1 MVSEILDELQVGF
14 DKTLDALK
22 RELARVRTGRANL
35 AILDGIRVEY
45 YGTLTPLNQVAA
57 LAVADPRLITIRPW
71 ERNMIPVVERAIVQ
85 EGLGINPSNDGEL
98 IRLPIPPLSGERRRE
113 LVKMVK
119 NYGEQARV
127 ALRNQRR
134 DAIET
139 LKEYTK
145 EGEITEDEQ
154 TRALKRVEDLMKEW
168 TGRVN
173 DLVEKKEKEI
183 SEV

>member
-1 MVSEILDELQVGF
+1 
-14 DKTLDALK
+14 K
-22 RELARVRTGRANL
+22 RELTGGRTGRANL

-71 ERNMIPVVERAIVQ
+71 ERNMISVIERAIIQ

-113 LVKMVK
+113 LIKMVK
-119 NYGEQARV
+119 NHGEQARV

-139 LKEYTK
+139 LKDYTK
-145 EGEITEDEQ
+145 EGEVTEDEQ
-154 TRALKRVEDLMKEW
+154 SRALKRIEDLMKDW

-173 DLVEKKEKEI
+173 DLIEKKEKEI